1 MSIDEFLLNIMISQ
15 MQRDQI
21 QLALGSYKCS
31 NKTIK
36 FFHCPPPTGYHYNY
50 IWTRYPL
57 PTTRMWNL
65 LSIFDP
71 PAYTCFFTSLTL
83 TVILMKFYTH
93 LLKKFG
99 SYQTYSEWMI
109 LVPTEYFE
117 NILYSLRLKY
127 SFSLEISE
135 QVNRKTSFISRG
147 FSIKLLFTWH
157 CFFGGILL

>member
-93 LLKKFG
+93 ILKKFG
-99 SYQTYSEWMI
+99 SYQTYSEWLI

-117 NILYSLRLKY
+117 NI
-127 SFSLEISE
+127 I
-135 QVNRKTSFISRG
+135 
-147 FSIKLLFTWH
+147 
-157 CFFGGILL
+157 FFFWILLLVLRYLNKSTERQVSFPEDFL

>member
-1 MSIDEFLLNIMISQ
+1 MDWTTWHGKEMSIDEFLLNIMISQ

-21 QLALGSYKCS
+21 QLALGSYTCS
-31 NKTIK
+31 NKNIQ

-93 LLKKFG
+93 ILKKFG
-99 SYQTYSEWMI
+99 SYQTYSEWLI

-117 NILYSLRLKY
+117 NI
-127 SFSLEISE
+127 I
-135 QVNRKTSFISRG
+135 
-147 FSIKLLFTWH
+147 
-157 CFFGGILL
+157 FFF